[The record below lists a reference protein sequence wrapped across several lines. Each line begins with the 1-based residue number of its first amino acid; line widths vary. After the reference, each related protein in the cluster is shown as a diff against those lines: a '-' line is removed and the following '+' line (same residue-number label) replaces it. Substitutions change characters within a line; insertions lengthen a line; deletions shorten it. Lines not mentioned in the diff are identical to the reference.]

1 MAAGAIRI
9 SWADAAR
16 GREAKSLEVFAAA
29 VQRFEE
35 HANSGRIHSH
45 KEYFSVTGSV
55 GGFMLIEG
63 ELEELQKILIEPE
76 TLALNV
82 KAEAITHGFEI
93 QVFAGGTDQAVQEL
107 MGNYMTSLQEIGYL

>member
-1 MAAGAIRI
+1 MAAGAMKI
-9 SWADAAR
+9 SWREPAR
-16 GREAKSLEVFAAA
+16 GREAKSLEVFGAA

-35 HANSGRIHSH
+35 YAKAGRIHSH
-45 KEYFSVTGSV
+45 KEYFAVTGHA

-76 TLALNV
+76 TMALNA
-82 KAEAITHGFEI
+82 KAEAISNGFEI

-107 MGNYMTSLQEIGYL
+107 MGNYMTSMQEIGYL